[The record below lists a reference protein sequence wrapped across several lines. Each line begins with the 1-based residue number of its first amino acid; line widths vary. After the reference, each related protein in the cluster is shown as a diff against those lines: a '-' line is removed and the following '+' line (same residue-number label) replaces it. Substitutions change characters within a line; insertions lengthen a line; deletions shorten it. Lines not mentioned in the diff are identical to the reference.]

1 MTVVQQI
8 ILYCLA
14 LPIMGTFVLALI
26 GEHIE
31 ECKANKKKMRE
42 NKKKTRETNERYQE
56 IAFKWNL
63 RKEVHS

>member
-8 ILYCLA
+8 ILYLLA
-14 LPIMGTFVLALI
+14 LPIMGTFIFALI
-26 GEHIE
+26 DEYVE
-31 ECKANKKKMRE
+31 ECKANKKKIRE
-42 NKKKTRETNERYQE
+42 NKKEIRIQNEKYQE